1 MTTDYLPKISHTEDG
16 SDRRVGIEI
25 EFTGLELQEAAALI
39 GSELNQKPQPVSDY
53 ELEIEDDDTDEPWRI
68 ERDQDL
74 LKRLGRAREDAD
86 FEASLVDSTL
96 ESALNLGAKLVVPLE
111 LISPPLPM
119 ERMNDFQ
126 NIVKR
131 LHDAGATGTSD
142 SFLYAFGLQFNPE
155 VPALNA
161 KTVLRYLQ
169 AFACLQEWLFE
180 RSQLD
185 LARQIT
191 RYTAPFP
198 TSYVE
203 QIIAE
208 NYAPS
213 LEQLMDD
220 YLAANPTRNRAL
232 DMLPLFAHLD
242 EDRVRATIDDAR
254 IKSRPTFHYRLP
266 NSEIGD
272 PQWSIFVAWRDWL
285 KIETLVTE
293 PKKLDELKALCKK
306 HLDKPLGGILPG
318 LAEQTDKW
326 LRQNL

>member
-1 MTTDYLPKISHTEDG
+1 M
-16 SDRRVGIEI
+16 
-25 EFTGLELQEAAALI
+25 
-39 GSELNQKPQPVSDY
+39 
-53 ELEIEDDDTDEPWRI
+53 
-68 ERDQDL
+68 
-74 LKRLGRAREDAD
+74 
-86 FEASLVDSTL
+86 
-96 ESALNLGAKLVVPLE
+96 
-111 LISPPLPM
+111 
-119 ERMNDFQ
+119 
-126 NIVKR
+126 
-131 LHDAGATGTSD
+131 
-142 SFLYAFGLQFNPE
+142 
-155 VPALNA
+155 
-161 KTVLRYLQ
+161 
-169 AFACLQEWLFE
+169 QEWLFE

-203 QIIAE
+203 QIIA
-208 NYAPS
+208 NDYAPS

-272 PQWSIFVAWRDWL
+272 PQWSIFVAWKDWL
-285 KIETLVTE
+285 KIETLANE
-293 PKKLDELKALCKK
+293 PKKLHELMALCKEY
-306 HLDKPLGGILPG
+306 LDKPLGGILPG